1 MNKQRAAKTFNHATS
16 RTKKI
21 NTAPTPQRADSGSSS
36 ALLSPIER
44 APGSTWCATHVPEN
58 RTVEYETALR
68 QMHRMQ
74 TGSFQTMAIRLMHE
88 AQQHNKNSFIT
99 LTLNEQTLASAR
111 QKNGNQGSLYPPFRK
126 SAGSEN
132 SATSSNREEDEP
144 AQQDSLVKRDLQLFV
159 KKNKKEPRQRWFGES
174 EVLRRW
180 RVRRKL
186 WTAALSR
193 GLVRRRFSMIG
204 MYGAP
209 QRAATPY
216 RSPRLEK
223 LWT

>member
-1 MNKQRAAKTFNHATS
+1 M
-16 RTKKI
+16 
-21 NTAPTPQRADSGSSS
+21 
-36 ALLSPIER
+36 
-44 APGSTWCATHVPEN
+44 
-58 RTVEYETALR
+58 
-68 QMHRMQ
+68 
-74 TGSFQTMAIRLMHE
+74 IRLMHE

-99 LTLNEQTLASAR
+99 LTLNEQTLASR

-159 KKNKKEPRQRWFGES
+159 KKTKKEPRQRWFGES
-174 EVLRRW
+174 EVLTPLASTEKIMDGRTITRPCSE
-180 RVRRKL
+180 KI
-186 WTAALSR
+186 
-193 GLVRRRFSMIG
+193 SMIG

-223 LWT
+223 LWTLGNCEIGELTFESAAYVARYIMKK